1 MIPSATGRLAPGLL
15 VLAGVLF
22 QAAAIAADKVYL
34 LPPGALRDPT
44 VLSGG
49 EIKDYSGAGL
59 VYQSA
64 NGNTRRYP
72 ASHVQRVETQWLPE
86 HRRGDELFGKGKLA
100 EALAAYREAQRRET
114 RRWVRRRLMAEQV
127 WCLQNLG
134 QWLPAAEL
142 FLALYSEDPQTPY
155 FECIPMAWAPMTPQP
170 PLVAKAQGW
179 LANPDGV
186 LVVLGASYLMHTPL
200 RARALSRVNQLRFHR
215 DGRVAALAT
224 ALWWQ
229 GRLHQVEPEGVK
241 SWEQDL
247 RRFPPRLRVGGHW
260 VLAQA
265 HTRLFQPQRSV
276 LHLLRIP
283 VLYPRHRLLA
293 ARALLQAAEQLQRV
307 GQHREATRLLQEL
320 AIQYDSTP
328 EADQARQMLRQQADP
343 SR

>member
-1 MIPSATGRLAPGLL
+1 MIPLATRRLMPGLL
-15 VLAGVLF
+15 VVVGLLQ
-22 QAAAIAADKVYL
+22 QAVATAADKVYI

-44 VLSGG
+44 VHSGG

-64 NGNTRRYP
+64 NGNTHRYP
-72 ASHVQRVETQWLPE
+72 ANHVLRVETTWLPE
-86 HRRGDELFGKGKLA
+86 HRRGEELFAKGKLA
-100 EALAAYREAQRRET
+100 EALAAYQEAQRRET

-134 QWLPAAEL
+134 RWQSAAEL
-142 FLALYSEDPQTPY
+142 FLALYAEDPQTPY
-155 FECIPMAWAPMTPQP
+155 FECIPVAWAPMTPQP

-179 LANPDGV
+179 LASADGV
-186 LVVLGASYLMHTPL
+186 LVVLGASYLMHTPHQ
-200 RARALSRVNQLRFHR
+200 ARALSRVNQLRFHR

-224 ALWWQ
+224 TLWWQ
-229 GRLHQVEPEGVK
+229 GRLHRVEPEEVK

-247 RRFPPRLRVGGHW
+247 RRFPPRLRAGGHW

-265 HTRLFQPQRSV
+265 HVRLFQPQRSV

-283 VLYPRHRLLA
+283 VLFPKHRALA
-293 ARALLQAAEQLQRV
+293 ARALLQAAGQLQRL

-328 EADQARQMLRQQADP
+328 EADQARQMLRQQNEP